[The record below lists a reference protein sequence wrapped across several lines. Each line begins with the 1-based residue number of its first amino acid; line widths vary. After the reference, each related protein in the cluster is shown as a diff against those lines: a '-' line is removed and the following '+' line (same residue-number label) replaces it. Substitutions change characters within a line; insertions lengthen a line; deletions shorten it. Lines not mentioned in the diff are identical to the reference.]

1 MLFEC
6 WMMNTAWLT
15 FPQHEVKFYLSLY
28 CTSVLYNCA
37 LQCPSLWLNLIWI
50 YDILYYCTVLSL
62 LSHFL
67 AMSFYYPG
75 YIVQSWWCVTLGYC
89 IIMVAGLGG
98 WPWRPVDPTIMFP
111 MLISLI
117 LMCHTWL
124 LHHHSGWPW
133 RLTVKASGPH
143 HYVSHVGLGDVQFNW
158 YYHNLLGFL
167 HMESCIVHGDL
178 VLQHVVKLSLTG

>member
-67 AMSFYYPG
+67 AMSFYHPG
-75 YIVQSWWCVTLGYC
+75 YIVASWWCVTLGYC
-89 IIMVAGLGG
+89 IITVAGLGG
-98 WPWRPVDPTIMFP
+98 WPWRPVDPTMMFP

-124 LHHHSGWPW
+124 LHHHSGRPW
-133 RLTVKASGPH
+133 RLTVEASGPH
-143 HYVSHVGLGDVQFNW
+143 HDVSHVNIIGFDVSHLDIASSWWPALEADRGGQWTPPLCFPCW
-158 YYHNLLGFL
+158 YLWF
-167 HMESCIVHGDL
+167 
-178 VLQHVVKLSLTG
+178 

>member
-28 CTSVLYNCA
+28 CTYVLYNCA

-67 AMSFYYPG
+67 AMSFYHPG
-75 YIVQSWWCVTLGYC
+75 YIVASWWCVTLGYC
-89 IIMVAGLGG
+89 IEDDLK
-98 WPWRPVDPTIMFP
+98 D
-111 MLISLI
+111 
-117 LMCHTWL
+117 
-124 LHHHSGWPW
+124 
-133 RLTVKASGPH
+133 
-143 HYVSHVGLGDVQFNW
+143 
-158 YYHNLLGFL
+158 LLGTISPVPLPWDEGPGSWGNPPTPPSLKLAVGSGSSSLDGFIASNSKL
-167 HMESCIVHGDL
+167 GWSGREELIVVGRL
-178 VLQHVVKLSLTG
+178 MWAGIA